1 MASTHDYES
10 DQRNEDIQIYINGEF
25 YHRRDAKI
33 SVFDSGFLLG
43 DGVWEGI
50 RLHKGYLVH
59 LGEHLTRLFT
69 GAKAIGMAIGKTEEE
84 IIEVILETLNENN
97 MKSDVHIRL
106 IVSRGI
112 KKTPYQHPRVTIG
125 KPTLVIIPEYKK
137 ANEEV
142 KRKGLTLATVKTR
155 RDNNTQDPRINS
167 LSKHNCISACIEAD
181 QLGADEGLMLDS
193 QGFISTCNSTN
204 FFIVRKGEVWTSTGE
219 YCLNGVTRGCV
230 IRLCKE
236 NHISVFEKNFILDDV
251 HSADEVF
258 VTGTFAGV
266 VPIISVDGK
275 IIGDGSRGIITKIL
289 QDWYTKDIEK
299 LAGDE

>member
-69 GAKAIGMAIGKTEEE
+69 GAKAIGMEIGKTEEE
-84 IIEVILETLNENN
+84 ITKVILETLDENN

-106 IVSRGI
+106 IFSRGI

-137 ANEEV
+137 AKEEV
-142 KRKGLTLATVKTR
+142 KQKCKQEHKVFIKTDRSILT
-155 RDNNTQDPRINS
+155 
-167 LSKHNCISACIEAD
+167 
-181 QLGADEGLMLDS
+181 
-193 QGFISTCNSTN
+193 
-204 FFIVRKGEVWTSTGE
+204 
-219 YCLNGVTRGCV
+219 
-230 IRLCKE
+230 
-236 NHISVFEKNFILDDV
+236 SV
-251 HSADEVF
+251 H
-258 VTGTFAGV
+258 
-266 VPIISVDGK
+266 
-275 IIGDGSRGIITKIL
+275 
-289 QDWYTKDIEK
+289 
-299 LAGDE
+299 